1 MTAVVQLAAFLIL
14 VGGLLGGLG
23 AAAWQ
28 GWCDGAARVTACLNS
43 IEPPDLSTEFDDS
56 PHEADFDLWR
66 QELAS

>member
-1 MTAVVQLAAFLIL
+1 MIAVVQLAAFLIL

-28 GWCDGAARVTACLNS
+28 GWCDGAARVTTCLNR
-43 IEPPDLSTEFDDS
+43 IEPPDLSTEFDDNN
-56 PHEADFDLWR
+56 ETDFDLWR